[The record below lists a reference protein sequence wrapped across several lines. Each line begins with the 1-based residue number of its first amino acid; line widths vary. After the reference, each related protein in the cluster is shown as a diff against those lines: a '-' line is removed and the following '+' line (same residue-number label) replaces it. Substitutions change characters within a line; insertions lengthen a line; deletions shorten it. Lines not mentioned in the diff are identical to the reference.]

1 MPSLQFML
9 QANIAVAQ
17 QIAVHVPEQALLRRH
32 EQPIER
38 RLVSIL
44 DEMSCPVIFITVDVG
59 CIARTCQANGSR
71 VGHLVSCLHSAQLR
85 YDRRSQRSRGP

>member
-1 MPSLQFML
+1 ML

-38 RLVSIL
+38 RLVSYL
-44 DEMSCPVIFITVDVG
+44 DETSSPAILISTNVDCVTG
-59 CIARTCQANGSR
+59 ACFANGLG
-71 VGHLVSCLHSAQLR
+71 VGYLLSCVPSK
-85 YDRRSQRSRGP
+85 

>member
-1 MPSLQFML
+1 ML

-38 RLVSIL
+38 RLVSN
-44 DEMSCPVIFITVDVG
+44 
-59 CIARTCQANGSR
+59 A
-71 VGHLVSCLHSAQLR
+71 
-85 YDRRSQRSRGP
+85 

>member
-1 MPSLQFML
+1 ML

-38 RLVSIL
+38 RLVS
-44 DEMSCPVIFITVDVG
+44 M
-59 CIARTCQANGSR
+59 
-71 VGHLVSCLHSAQLR
+71 LHKTR
-85 YDRRSQRSRGP
+85 